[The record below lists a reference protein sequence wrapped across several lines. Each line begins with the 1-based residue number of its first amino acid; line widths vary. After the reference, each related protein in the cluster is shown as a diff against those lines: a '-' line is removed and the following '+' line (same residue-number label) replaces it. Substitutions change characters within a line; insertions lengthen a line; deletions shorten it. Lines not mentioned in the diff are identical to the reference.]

1 LEAKWDKAPKT
12 GFKLGMAASRV
23 LVKRVGVPGKTEYQ
37 EEVWVTGS
45 VWERL
50 APNDYIAYSC
60 GCQDIRPRDSL
71 WDEAEITRLPEGDED
86 RYGRK
91 LTSMWCEKHGSEFC
105 NAILAGK
112 TARSDV
118 AQARSEL
125 AKKLVENVNA
135 QKRKRAK
142 QQRVA
147 RLGAR

>member
-1 LEAKWDKAPKT
+1 
-12 GFKLGMAASRV
+12 
-23 LVKRVGVPGKTEYQ
+23 
-37 EEVWVTGS
+37 
-45 VWERL
+45 
-50 APNDYIAYSC
+50 
-60 GCQDIRPRDSL
+60 
-71 WDEAEITRLPEGDED
+71 
-86 RYGRK
+86 
-91 LTSMWCEKHGSEFC
+91 MWCEKHGSEFC